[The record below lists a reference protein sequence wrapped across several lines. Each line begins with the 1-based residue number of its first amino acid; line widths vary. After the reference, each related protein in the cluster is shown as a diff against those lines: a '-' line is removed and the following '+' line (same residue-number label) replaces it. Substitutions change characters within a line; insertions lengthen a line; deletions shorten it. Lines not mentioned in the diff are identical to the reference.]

1 MMRRYLYLITLVTSF
16 FCIHSSFSD
25 TNHQTTMQRKQ
36 AFINHM
42 VKTWKFERH
51 ALEKLL
57 LQRQA
62 NATILNRMNTPYEA
76 KSWPTYR
83 QFFISPKR
91 ITQGIKYWQSNAKTL
106 RLAEKRYGVDPAVIV
121 AIIGVESNYGAHRG
135 HYSVLDSLQTL
146 SFYHPKRARFFT
158 HELESFLRLTRA
170 QSINPL
176 EPKGSYAGAIGMPQF
191 MPSNVLRYAV
201 SYNKKSPIDLQ
212 TNNQDVI
219 FSIANFLKQKGW
231 HANGKIY
238 QPVMLTHWPK
248 GVVRNGRLHDCA
260 KDVICVSDKNNK
272 RRQYWTV
279 YPNFHVIMR
288 YNPRYPYALAVSE
301 LSHAIG
307 QQYAASNQSRRSHSS

>member
-1 MMRRYLYLITLVTSF
+1 MRCRYLCRVTLIIGFLCAHNSF
-16 FCIHSSFSD
+16 AKTD
-25 TNHQTTMQRKQ
+25 HQTTMQRKQ

-51 ALEKLL
+51 ALEQLL
-57 LQRQA
+57 LKRQA
-62 NATILNRMNTPYEA
+62 NATILNRMNAPYEA

-83 QFFISPKR
+83 QFFITPKR
-91 ITQGIKYWQSNAKTL
+91 ISQGIKYWQAHAQTL
-106 RLAEKRYGVDPAVIV
+106 RMAQKRYGVNPSVIV

-176 EPKGSYAGAIGMPQF
+176 EPKGSYAGAMGMPQF

-201 SYNKKSPIDLQ
+201 SYNKNAPIDLQ
-212 TNNQDVI
+212 TNDRDVI

-231 HANGKIY
+231 HAGDRIY
-238 QPVMLTHWPK
+238 QPITLTQWPK
-248 GVVRNGRLHDCA
+248 NVAQNGRLHDCA
-260 KDVICVSDKNNK
+260 KDVICVSNK
-272 RRQYWTV
+272 DNSHQQYWTV
-279 YPNFHVIMR
+279 YRNFHVIMR

-307 QQYAASNQSRRSHSS
+307 QQYAASSQSPRVRTS